1 MRQKTL
7 SRQKKRQLVR
17 AAETL
22 HEKDPVYKRDAD
34 LRFYLYLAAVVIAA
48 LAIRLFIFEPVRV
61 DGSSMYDTLLDG
73 ERMFVEKVSLWFEN
87 PERGEIITCF
97 YPGYTI
103 SCVKRV
109 VALPGETIY
118 IRNGQV
124 YIDGE
129 PIDESAYITG
139 LMYGDMDPVT
149 VPEDCVF
156 VMGDNRNDS
165 KDSRDASVGCIPYDR
180 IVGRSRSIIW
190 PLSERRKL

>member
-1 MRQKTL
+1 MLPGTP
-7 SRQKKRQLVR
+7 
-17 AAETL
+17 EYG
-22 HEKDPVYKRDAD
+22 D
-34 LRFYLYLAAVVIAA
+34 VVIVV
-48 LAIRLFIFEPVRV
+48 PPDKDV
-61 DGSSMYDTLLDG
+61 DY
-73 ERMFVEKVSLWFEN
+73 
-87 PERGEIITCF
+87 I
-97 YPGYTI
+97 
-103 SCVKRV
+103 KRV
-109 VALPGETIY
+109 IALPGETIY